1 MNSRHLPYGLALP
14 PGVTGRRW
22 ARLLGTHVMNDE
34 SVVFALAQPD
44 LPRKRAAYWA
54 CGLGVLACWPGGA
67 VLGGLIG
74 SAVHDTN
81 AFGLDAMFPAVILA
95 LIVKDL
101 RDARTLRAA
110 LAGAAIALVA
120 TPFLPAGLPVLLA
133 LTALLLLVRAPAPM
147 PDDERQRPGR
157 GRPGHPV
164 RRHVRVPPVRPAAAR
179 PDHVPAPGRQLLEA
193 AAVIM
198 LAALVAT
205 TALTEGHGF
214 SGFARPAGVLV
225 AGVLAWRKAP
235 FLVVVLAAAVVTALL
250 RILGVA

>member
-1 MNSRHLPYGLALP
+1 
-14 PGVTGRRW
+14 
-22 ARLLGTHVMNDE
+22 MNDE
-34 SVVFALAQPD
+34 SVVFALAQED
-44 LPRKRAAYWA
+44 LPARRAAYWA
-54 CGLGVLACWPGGA
+54 CGLGVLICWPGGA
-67 VLGGLIG
+67 VLGALIG

-101 RDARTLRAA
+101 RDRRTLRAA
-110 LAGAAIALVA
+110 LAGAAIALAA

-133 LTALLLLVRAPAPM
+133 LAAVLLLVREPAATRM
-147 PDDERQRPGR
+147 PTSAGRRPGR
-157 GRPGHPV
+157 EHTVKDTTLVVAGMATLAAGTYAFRLSGQV
-164 RRHVRVPPVRPAAAR
+164 LRARISFPPRATR
-179 PDHVPAPGRQLLEA
+179 LLEA
-193 AAVIM
+193 AAVIL

-235 FLVVVLAAAVVTALL
+235 FMVVVLAAAAVTALL
-250 RILGVA
+250 RRPVLGG

>member
-1 MNSRHLPYGLALP
+1 
-14 PGVTGRRW
+14 VTGRRW
-22 ARLLGTHVMNDE
+22 GRLLGTHVMNDE

-74 SAVHDTN
+74 SAVHDTS

-110 LAGAAIALVA
+110 LAGAAVALVA

-133 LTALLLLVRAPAPM
+133 LTALLLLVRAPAPATSTS
-147 PDDERQRPGR
+147 PGQE
-157 GRPGHPV
+157 
-164 RRHVRVPPVRPAAAR
+164 PAAAEVR
-179 PDHVPAPGRQLLEA
+179 A
-193 AAVIM
+193 A
-198 LAALVAT
+198 
-205 TALTEGHGF
+205 
-214 SGFARPAGVLV
+214 R
-225 AGVLAWRKAP
+225 
-235 FLVVVLAAAVVTALL
+235 
-250 RILGVA
+250 